1 MKVKNDRRS
10 QRTRQALHD
19 ALFDLMARKGY
30 EAISVKDII
39 ERANVGRST
48 FYAHYAT
55 KDELLASQLDRLV
68 EVIIQHAPQELSE
81 ENPFFPGLGLFR
93 HVQEQWKLYKILS
106 HESGMN
112 LHTQQLQKSISE
124 RIEQRLLAGD
134 HAFELPV
141 PVVAN
146 FLAGSLL
153 SLLKW
158 WLDNKMPYSPEQMDE
173 MFRKLTLPG
182 ITQAMAG

>member
-1 MKVKNDRRS
+1 MKAKNDRRS
-10 QRTRQALHD
+10 QRTRQAIHD
-19 ALFDLMARKGY
+19 AMFDLMAKKGY
-30 EAISVKDII
+30 EAVSIKDII

-48 FYAHYAT
+48 FYAHYAN

-68 EVIIQHAPQELSE
+68 EMVLQHAPQELSD
-81 ENPFFPGLGLFR
+81 ENPYFPALGLFR

-106 HESGMN
+106 RESGMN

-124 RIEQRLLAGD
+124 KVEQRLLAGG
-134 HAFELPV
+134 HSFELPV

-146 FLAGSLL
+146 YLAGSLL
-153 SLLKW
+153 SLLRW

-182 ITQAMAG
+182 ITHTMAG